1 MILVELPQ
9 GVVIEVRRGG
19 HDALA
24 KLAGDM
30 TTLGISGYIR
40 IERRPKGIIPR
51 VSQVVIQD
59 SIPRIALHEADL
71 LLTGLEALMEIEQDS
86 TALDALVSLVELPD
100 DDLVRIVNLYPD
112 ATIEQEQETSSND
125 NDDWWNYVKLNTSS
139 WRREERL
146 PEQEVTIEAPE
157 YIQQLTKAKLENYSA
172 GERFLNY
179 GDVLIV
185 DDGDSHGII
194 ELGSILAGYGR
205 PLLVLSRHDN
215 ELLLN
220 NYSLPKGSCQ
230 RVSILAEES
239 PLDLIERLQQKV
251 INFLWANKQAI
262 VIISGFEYLLSISD
276 LKSSIG
282 MICNLV
288 DEIRKGD
295 HLMLANCDLEI
306 FENLDRHRFLKE
318 FDLITSGFLETL
330 ILDSEGLIDHPIC
343 IELSDEELSWIEQQI
358 SFATSNDTQ
367 VLNGGVLSG
376 GASNLVDEDVIEVKG
391 KLSELVED
399 WPGQEVEQ
407 ISNSIPRESISK
419 GAVQIDDSFE
429 QAFVA
434 PIKEVPKRARDE
446 IGRFVGDDL
455 STPDYNE
462 AWVGGKAPKKKQQDI
477 VEQPL
482 NSPSP
487 QIKGPRK
494 AIRIKRAKKKITATR
509 RISHKQSIA
518 AAAKSHVELPKFAQ
532 MSVAKSNR
540 GAVNVDLDTRSGR
553 ISSALENMLKNP
565 LRSKSRV
572 LSQALNQKSSKT
584 QHNLPDISGKS
595 QINIPSKST
604 NNSTIHPA
612 SKITQPNNKRRSRE
626 SAARTQNKLDIDRN
640 YQKWS
645 TEYKRTSE
653 FSDGIDD
660 SELGG
665 DD

>member
-30 TTLGISGYIR
+30 STLGISGYIR

-59 SIPRIALHEADL
+59 SVPRIALHEADL
-71 LLTGLEALMEIEQDS
+71 LLTGLEALMEIEKDS

-112 ATIEQEQETSSND
+112 ATIEQEQETSSNN
-125 NDDWWNYVKLNTSS
+125 NDDWWNYVRLNTSS

-146 PEQEVTIEAPE
+146 PGQEVSIEAPE
-157 YIQQLTKAKLENYSA
+157 YIQQLTKAKLENFSA

-215 ELLLN
+215 EILLN
-220 NYSLPKGSCQ
+220 NYSLPKDSCH
-230 RVSILAEES
+230 RVSILSGES
-239 PLDLIERLQQKV
+239 PVDLIERLQQKV
-251 INFLWANKQAI
+251 TNFLWANKQAV

-276 LKSSIG
+276 IKTSIG
-282 MICNLV
+282 MICNIV

-306 FENLDRHRFLKE
+306 FDNLDRHRFLKE

-330 ILDSEGLIDHPIC
+330 TLDSEGLIDHPIC

-358 SFATSNDTQ
+358 SFATSNDPQ
-367 VLNGGVLSG
+367 VLNEGVVSG

-391 KLSELVED
+391 KLAELVDD
-399 WPGQEVEQ
+399 WSGQEVEEMPNL
-407 ISNSIPRESISK
+407 SSSESTSK
-419 GAVQIDDSFE
+419 KFEHIEDNFE
-429 QAFVA
+429 QAFSA
-434 PIKEVPKRARDE
+434 QIEVSDE
-446 IGRFVGDDL
+446 IEVVSQND
-455 STPDYNE
+455 PI
-462 AWVGGKAPKKKQQDI
+462 VPVKQQDI
-477 VEQPL
+477 VKQQSQ
-482 NSPSP
+482 SPIP

-494 AIRIKRAKKKITATR
+494 AIRIKRAKKKISAIR
-509 RISHKQSIA
+509 PSRSHKQSIA
-518 AAAKSHVELPKFAQ
+518 AAAKSQVELPKFSQ
-532 MSVAKSNR
+532 MPAAKSNR
-540 GAVNVDLDTRSGR
+540 GAVNVDLETRSSR
-553 ISSALENMLKNP
+553 ISSALDNMLKNP
-565 LRSKSRV
+565 IRAKSRE
-572 LSQALNQKSSKT
+572 LLQALNQKSSKT
-584 QHNLPDISGKS
+584 NHNLPDIEGKS
-595 QINIPSKST
+595 HISVPLKST
-604 NNSTIHPA
+604 NNSIVHPA
-612 SKITQPNNKRRSRE
+612 SKITQSDNNRRSRE
-626 SAARTQNKLDIDRN
+626 SATRGQNKLDVDRN
-640 YQKWS
+640 YQKWA

-653 FSDGIDD
+653 FSDGVDD
-660 SELGG
+660 FEIGG
-665 DD
+665 ED